1 LGHVIWFINNF
12 LYQFLLKLK
21 QVEMIKKKHIGY
33 LMIGVL
39 LAAILYAGG
48 SYAYWSVFDYR
59 FTTVTEGRFYLS
71 AEMPP
76 TKLLEVVQK
85 YKIRAVIDLRKPGE
99 KVDAERAAL
108 VQVGIEHFHL
118 PTGQVPPVEVVE
130 KYLAILDQAENRPV
144 LVHCRHG
151 EGRSVLFMA
160 IYRIEYEG
168 WSNERA
174 RRASRLI
181 PWIGSF
187 KPSSRKG
194 KFLRE
199 YVPRPRA
206 THNLTFNSPIP
217 QASM

>member
-1 LGHVIWFINNF
+1 
-12 LYQFLLKLK
+12 
-21 QVEMIKKKHIGY
+21 
-33 LMIGVL
+33 
-39 LAAILYAGG
+39 
-48 SYAYWSVFDYR
+48 
-59 FTTVTEGRFYLS
+59 
-71 AEMPP
+71 MPP

-108 VQVGIEHFHL
+108 VQAGIEHFHL
-118 PTGQVPPVEVVE
+118 PTRQVPPAEVVE

-151 EGRSVLFMA
+151 EGRSVLFAA

-181 PWIGSF
+181 PEIGSF
-187 KPSSRKG
+187 SASSSKG
-194 KFLRE
+194 KFLQK
-199 YVPRPRA
+199 YIPRTRA
-206 THNLTFNSPIP
+206 KHNLTINPPIP
-217 QASM
+217 QGSM